1 LALAK
6 SHIDI
11 AVYLLQ
17 APPQLL
23 DTIYRVLDPTGQLA
37 HLRLEPVHAKFA
49 VDRSAGARR
58 GSAAACTSVDLPL
71 QHAEVSFQSIE
82 TVLHRSILRSCRLGR
97 QGNGE
102 NHQQQSWTGMRRG
115 RAPEHPKAS

>member
-6 SHIDI
+6 SDIDV

-23 DTIYRVLDPTGQLA
+23 DPIHRILDAAGQLA
-37 HLRLEPVHAKFA
+37 HLRLEPIHAKFA

-58 GSAAACTSVDLPL
+58 DNRAARTTVGLPL
-71 QHAEVSFQSIE
+71 QYAEIPLQSIE
-82 TVLHRSILRSCRLGR
+82 TVLHRSILRSRRLGR

-102 NHQQQSWTGMRRG
+102 NHQQ
-115 RAPEHPKAS
+115 HC

>member
-1 LALAK
+1 LAK
-6 SHIDI
+6 SHIDV

-17 APPQLL
+17 APAELFHP
-23 DTIYRVLDPTGQLA
+23 IYRVLDPTGQLS
-37 HLRLEPVHAKFA
+37 HFSLEPIHAQFA

-58 GSAAACTSVDLPL
+58 DGGAASITVDLPL
-71 QHAEVSFQSIE
+71 QHAEIPFQSIE
-82 TVLHRSILRSCRLGR
+82 PAIHRSILRSRRLGR

-102 NHQQQSWTGMRRG
+102 NHQQQGWAGMRQG

>member
-6 SHIDI
+6 SDIDV

-23 DTIYRVLDPTGQLA
+23 DPIYRILDPAGQLA
-37 HLRLEPVHAKFA
+37 HLRLDPIHAKFG

-58 GSAAACTSVDLPL
+58 DNSAACTTVDLPL
-71 QHAEVSFQSIE
+71 QHAEIPLHSIE
-82 TVLHRSILRSCRLGR
+82 TVLHRSILRSRRLGW

-102 NHQQQSWTGMRRG
+102 NH
-115 RAPEHPKAS
+115 